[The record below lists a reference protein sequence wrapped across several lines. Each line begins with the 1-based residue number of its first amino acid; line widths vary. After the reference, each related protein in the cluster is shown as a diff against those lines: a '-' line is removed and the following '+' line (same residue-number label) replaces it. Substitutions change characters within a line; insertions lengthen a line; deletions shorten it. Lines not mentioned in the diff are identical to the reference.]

1 MKVGIMQPYFFP
13 YIGYWQLI
21 KAVDKFVIYDDVN
34 FIKRGWINRNKI
46 LNQGEGKFINLLVS
60 QASQNKLIN
69 ELEVL
74 KNLIHNKKLL
84 KTLESCY
91 RRAPY
96 YADVL
101 PVIESI
107 ITQDEGNLARY
118 LEFFK
123 LINSKGI
130 SDYLTTEIPLKDAI
144 KESKNNMLHFMLAG
158 FQKVNFNTL
167 LDSARCREMFANL
180 KEVYDYILIDSP
192 AISDSSDALVLAKY
206 ADTSIFVVQAG
217 KLDRKKVIRCKESLE
232 RVNPNILGVIVNKS
246 GKYF

>member
-118 LEFFK
+118 LEF
-123 LINSKGI
+123 LIMRLCE
-130 SDYLTTEIPLKDAI
+130 YLSIDTEIILSSRI
-144 KESKNNMLHFMLAG
+144 NKNNDLRG
-158 FQKVNFNTL
+158 QDKII
-167 LDSARCREMFANL
+167 E
-180 KEVYDYILIDSP
+180 I
-192 AISDSSDALVLAKY
+192 
-206 ADTSIFVVQAG
+206 
-217 KLDRKKVIRCKESLE
+217 CK
-232 RVNPNILGVIVNKS
+232 ILGADEYINGTGGQALYSREEFAACGIHLKFLKTDEIVYQQNTAEFVPNLS
-246 GKYF
+246 IIDVMMFNGPGKINEMLDGYELL

>member
-1 MKVGIMQPYFFP
+1 MQPYFFP

-118 LEFFK
+118 LEF
-123 LINSKGI
+123 LIMRLCE
-130 SDYLTTEIPLKDAI
+130 YLSIDTEIILSSRI
-144 KESKNNMLHFMLAG
+144 NKNNDLRG
-158 FQKVNFNTL
+158 QDKII
-167 LDSARCREMFANL
+167 E
-180 KEVYDYILIDSP
+180 I
-192 AISDSSDALVLAKY
+192 
-206 ADTSIFVVQAG
+206 
-217 KLDRKKVIRCKESLE
+217 CK
-232 RVNPNILGVIVNKS
+232 ILGADEYINGTGGQALYSREEFAACGIQLKFLKTDEIVYQQNTAEFVPNLS
-246 GKYF
+246 IIDVMMFNGPGKINEMLDGYELL

>member
-1 MKVGIMQPYFFP
+1 MQPYFFP

-74 KNLIHNKKLL
+74 KNPIHNKKLL

-118 LEFFK
+118 LEF
-123 LINSKGI
+123 LIMRLCE
-130 SDYLTTEIPLKDAI
+130 YLSIDTEIILSSRI
-144 KESKNNMLHFMLAG
+144 NKNNDLRG
-158 FQKVNFNTL
+158 QDKII
-167 LDSARCREMFANL
+167 E
-180 KEVYDYILIDSP
+180 I
-192 AISDSSDALVLAKY
+192 
-206 ADTSIFVVQAG
+206 
-217 KLDRKKVIRCKESLE
+217 CK
-232 RVNPNILGVIVNKS
+232 ILGADEYINGTGGQALYSREEFAACGIQLKFLKTDEIVYQQNTAEFVPNLS
-246 GKYF
+246 IIDVMMFNGPGKINEMLDGYELL